1 MSSKSSKYLSMEFVI
16 EQAQRTGILK
26 DLIESLIREH
36 AADDRSW
43 ALDLNR
49 ALFDYYAQLCNYD
62 DVLIEVMHVPIVKNP
77 QTNEEEFCVTRRQVE
92 FLKSIVV
99 LMKALDTQLYEK
111 YNISLTLH

>member
-1 MSSKSSKYLSMEFVI
+1 MSGKSSKYLSVDFVMEQV
-16 EQAQRTGILK
+16 QRTGILK

-36 AADDRSW
+36 TVDDRSW

-49 ALFDYYAQLCNYD
+49 VLFDYYAQLCNYD

-77 QTNEEEFCVTRRQVE
+77 RTNEEEFCVTRKQVE

-99 LMKALDTQLYEK
+99 LMKVLDTQLCEK